1 MKAPRSKSAP
11 SPAFWDTSALL
22 LLICQQPKS
31 QRARATQRSYS
42 AINVWW
48 GTRVECHSALYR
60 LIREGDLLSK
70 EERQAF
76 LSLEMLS
83 ERWVEIQPSEETRQV
98 AERLLKLYPLRAADS
113 LQLSAALI
121 WSNHNPRGK
130 TFICDDTKL
139 IEAAEKEGFNVIRM

>member
-1 MKAPRSKSAP
+1 M
-11 SPAFWDTSALL
+11 PAFWDTSALL

-31 QRARATQRSYS
+31 QRARATQRSYL

-48 GTRVECHSALYR
+48 GTRVECHSALHR
-60 LIREGDLLSK
+60 LIREGDLLGK
-70 EERQAF
+70 EKRQAL
-76 LSLEMLS
+76 LSLERLS
-83 ERWVEIQPSEETRQV
+83 AQWVEIQPSEETRQV
-98 AERLLKLYPLRAADS
+98 AERLLKLHPLCAADS

>member
-1 MKAPRSKSAP
+1 MKAPRIKSAQA
-11 SPAFWDTSALL
+11 PAFWDTSALL

-31 QRARATQRSYS
+31 QRARAAQRSYP

-60 LIREGDLLSK
+60 LIREGELLSK

-76 LSLEMLS
+76 LSLERLS
-83 ERWVEIQPSEETRQV
+83 ARWVEIQPSEEARQV

-121 WSNHNPRGK
+121 WSNHNPR
-130 TFICDDTKL
+130 
-139 IEAAEKEGFNVIRM
+139 